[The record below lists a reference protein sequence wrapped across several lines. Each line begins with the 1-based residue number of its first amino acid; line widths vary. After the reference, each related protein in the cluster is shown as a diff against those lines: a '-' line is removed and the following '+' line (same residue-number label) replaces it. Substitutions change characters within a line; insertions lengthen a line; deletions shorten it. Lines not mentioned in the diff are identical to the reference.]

1 MYRRSSERKT
11 AEYFQICCPV
21 EHGLYFQGRCDVVS
35 QQPRLWRKD
44 IPQPRMARWHDGTIV
59 FQSVPELRALW
70 ALERFTFERESTAT
84 FMASR
89 G

>member
-1 MYRRSSERKT
+1 
-11 AEYFQICCPV
+11 
-21 EHGLYFQGRCDVVS
+21 
-35 QQPRLWRKD
+35 
-44 IPQPRMARWHDGTIV
+44 MARLF

-84 FMASR
+84 FMAGR